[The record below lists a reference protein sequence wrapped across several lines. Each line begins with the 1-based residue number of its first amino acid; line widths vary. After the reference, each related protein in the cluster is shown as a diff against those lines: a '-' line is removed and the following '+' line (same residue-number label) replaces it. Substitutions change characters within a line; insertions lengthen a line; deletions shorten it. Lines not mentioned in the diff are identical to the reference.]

1 MLRAVI
7 VDDERLARRELR
19 ELLGA
24 IPDVDVVGEAETVRA
39 AAEVIRVTDADAVF
53 LDVQLGEESGFD
65 LLPQL
70 APEVQVVF
78 VTAFEQYAIRAFE
91 QNAVDYLL
99 KPVAPQRLTAA
110 LSRLSNRPTA
120 TPVAEPLSYDDFLF
134 ARVNG
139 RMHFIKVRHIAAVVA
154 KGNDSAVWL
163 PNGARV
169 QLRKSISEWAAR
181 LPQPYFM
188 RTHRGAIVNLEYVER
203 VEDWSR
209 SSHLLYVRGFKEPVH
224 MSRRYAAD
232 IRARMG

>member
-1 MLRAVI
+1 MPRVVI

-24 IPDVDVVGEAETVRA
+24 MPDVAVVGEAENVRA
-39 AAEVIRVTDADAVF
+39 AAEMIRVTDADAVL
-53 LDVQLGEESGFD
+53 LDVQLGDESGFD
-65 LLPQL
+65 LLPHL
-70 APEVQVVF
+70 APDIQVVF

-99 KPVAPQRLTAA
+99 KPVAPQRLAAA
-110 LSRLSNRPTA
+110 LARLAEPSPA
-120 TPVAEPLSYDDFLF
+120 GSPAEPLSYDDFLF

-139 RMHFIKVRHIAAVVA
+139 RMHFIKVKHIAAVVA

-163 PNGARV
+163 TSGTHV
-169 QLRKSISEWAAR
+169 HLRKSIGEWAAR
-181 LPQPYFM
+181 LPQPWFM

-209 SSHLLYVRGFKEPVH
+209 SSHLIYVRGFKEPVH
-224 MSRRYAAD
+224 MSRRYAAA
-232 IRARMG
+232 IRARIG